1 MSRMALIATTPA
13 QPLERFQAARKRTRA
28 LFDLLTEEAY
38 DARPIELRHPIRFYE
53 GHIAAFNVN
62 TLSLAGLLPARP
74 EPALSDLFAR
84 GIDPET
90 PEEAARLAISRW
102 PARPHVANYI
112 ALADEQVAEIIARD
126 PDHFAVRTCI
136 EHEEMH
142 QETLLYLLLQTPHE
156 LKRRPV
162 GYAPELLQ
170 KSVAAPSALQFARI
184 QGGTQTLGAPPDG
197 AAGGAQFG
205 WDNEF
210 GTVTEAVADF
220 ELATRKLTNADL
232 LSFVE
237 SGGYS
242 DPRWW
247 SEAAFAHIQTRPAP
261 PFWIQRDGVWLLR
274 TLFEDAPLPPAGPAL
289 LSYFEARALAQ
300 FFNARLPT
308 EAEWLRAAETG
319 GAARLSR
326 ACDFTTLDPLPVG
339 RIDAP
344 RDAHGVEEQIG
355 NAWEWTASPFAPF
368 PGFAARP
375 YYPGY
380 SADFFDNRHFVVK
393 GASVYTARGLIRPGF
408 RNWYRDQYPYALTGV
423 RLAR

>member
-1 MSRMALIATTPA
+1 M
-13 QPLERFQAARKRTRA
+13 
-28 LFDLLTEEAY
+28 EEAF

-74 EPALSDLFAR
+74 EPTLSDLFAR

-90 PEEAARLAISRW
+90 PEEAARLGIARW
-102 PARPHVANYI
+102 PERPHVAEYV
-112 ALADEQVAEIIARD
+112 ARADEQVARIIAEH
-126 PDHFAVRTCI
+126 PEHFAVFTCI

-142 QETLLYLLLQTPHE
+142 QETLLYLLLQAPHS
-156 LKRRPV
+156 LKRRPP

-170 KSVAAPSALQFARI
+170 NTVPTPPSLRYVAIP
-184 QGGTQTLGAPPDG
+184 GGTQALGSAAASGPGPG
-197 AAGGAQFG
+197 AFG

-210 GTVTEAVADF
+210 GSLDEFVGDF
-220 ELATRKLTNADL
+220 ALATRKLTNADL
-232 LSFVE
+232 LAFVNA
-237 SGGYS
+237 GAYN

-261 PFWIQRDGVWLLR
+261 PFWRQRDGAWFLR
-274 TLFEDAPLPPAGPAL
+274 TLFEDAPLPLAGPAL
-289 LSYFEARALAQ
+289 VSFFEAQALAK
-300 FFNARLPT
+300 FFDARLPT
-308 EAEWLRAAETG
+308 EAEWLRAVRTG
-319 GAARLSR
+319 GDAPISG
-326 ACDFTTLDPLPVG
+326 ACDFQSLDSLPVG
-339 RIDAP
+339 RADAP
-344 RDAHGVEEQIG
+344 RDARGVEEQIG

-368 PGFAARP
+368 PGFAARS

-393 GASVYTARGLIRPGF
+393 GASVYTARGLIRTGF
-408 RNWYRDQYPYALTGV
+408 RNWYRDMYPYALTGV